1 MRVLFTTVPAFG
13 HFNPIVPLATA
24 AVERGDE
31 VLVATGADLCEWVSS
46 CGLPVVQA
54 GHGGTRSPDEEEVA
68 RRWGKMRIF
77 HFFTTMTAP
86 PMIRDVLELAGDWKP
101 DLIVHDE
108 GEYAAPLVAELLGIP
123 CVTHSFA
130 APARP
135 NDERAVF
142 AELLEPIWAE
152 YTASPP
158 RLSGDVYL
166 DACPPAFQTE
176 AIGSIP
182 GVRPIRPIPFDG
194 PKVNAP
200 EWIETLR
207 HPAAYLTLGTVAV
220 FARVEVLQ
228 PMIEAV
234 AHAANSVVVTTGPN
248 PPTAFK
254 IPGSVLAEQ
263 YLQQSVILAAVDV
276 VVSHGGAGTTLGA
289 IEYGLPHVVV
299 PQQTMSQL
307 RNAEQIAALGIGVHV
322 PPGSDASRLQSAVHH
337 VLNDPAYASQA
348 AVMREALH
356 ALPTPEAVLEDVTSQ
371 LV

>member
-13 HFNPIVPLATA
+13 HFNPIVPLAMA

-31 VLVATGADLCEWVSS
+31 VLVATGADLCDWVSS
-46 CGLPVVQA
+46 CGLPVVEA
-54 GHGGTRSPDEEEVA
+54 GHCGTRSPAEEEVA
-68 RRWGKMRIF
+68 RGWGKLRVF

-86 PMIRDVLELAGDWKP
+86 PMIRDVLKLAVDWKP
-101 DLIVHDE
+101 DLIIHDE

-135 NDERAVF
+135 DDERAIF
-142 AELLEPIWAE
+142 AELLEPIWSD

-166 DACPPAFQTE
+166 DACPPAFQSD

-194 PKVNAP
+194 PNVVAP
-200 EWIETLR
+200 EWVETLR

-220 FARVEVLQ
+220 FARVKVLQ

-234 AHAANSVVVTTGPN
+234 AHVVDSVVVTTGPN
-248 PPTAFK
+248 PPDAFTVAE
-254 IPGSVLAEQ
+254 SVVIEQ
-263 YLQQSVILAAVDV
+263 YLQQSVILAGVDV

-289 IEYGLPHVVV
+289 IEHGLPHVVV

-307 RNAEQIAALGIGVHV
+307 RNAEQITALGIGVHV
-322 PPGSDASRLQSAVHH
+322 PPGSDAGRLQAAVHH
-337 VLNDPAYASQA
+337 VLDDPTYADKA
-348 AVMREALH
+348 AAMRHALH
-356 ALPTPEAVLEDVTSQ
+356 ALPTPEAALDCVTSQ